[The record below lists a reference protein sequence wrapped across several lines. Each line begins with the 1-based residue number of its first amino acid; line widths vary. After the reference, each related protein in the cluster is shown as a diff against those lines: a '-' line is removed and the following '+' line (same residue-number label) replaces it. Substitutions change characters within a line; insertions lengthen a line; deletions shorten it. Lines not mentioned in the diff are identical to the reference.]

1 MYQIH
6 KFNETTTTKNK
17 MTDSKH
23 ILVGKIVAPQ
33 GIRGEVRVQ
42 TFTST
47 PSDFQK
53 LNIKSLRFKDEAFRF
68 VRTIPNSNVIIAKIS
83 GIDDRNAAETLR
95 GTELFIER
103 GALPDLKENEFY
115 QADLIGFD
123 VVRNGKKLGIVDCFQ
138 NYGAGDIIELDNG
151 EMVSFIGADVNI
163 ENKII
168 YIK

>member
-6 KFNETTTTKNK
+6 KFNETATTENK

-42 TFTST
+42 TFTDT
-47 PSDFQK
+47 PADFRK
-53 LNIKSLRFKDEAFRF
+53 LKIKSIKFADDDFRF
-68 VRTIPNSNVIIAKIS
+68 VRVVPNSNVIIAKIS
-83 GIDDRNAAETLR
+83 GVDDRNAAETLR

-103 GALPDLKENEFY
+103 DALPDLKEDEFY

-123 VVRNGKKLGIVDCFQ
+123 VVRNGQKIGIVDCFQ

-151 EMVSFIGADVNI
+151 NMVSFIGAEVDMQ
-163 ENKII
+163 NKTV
-168 YIK
+168 KVL